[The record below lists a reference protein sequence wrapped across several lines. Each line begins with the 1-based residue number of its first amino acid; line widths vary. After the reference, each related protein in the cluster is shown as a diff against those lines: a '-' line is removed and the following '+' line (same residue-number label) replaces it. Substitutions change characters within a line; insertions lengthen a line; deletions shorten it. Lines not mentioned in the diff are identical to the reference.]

1 MQFALDAA
9 RGSFDERTWQCFW
22 LVVMEGNSAV
32 EVAKQLGM
40 RPAAVRQAKY
50 RVTQRLRRDLEDFS

>member
-1 MQFALDAA
+1 MQLALDAV

-50 RVTQRLRRDLEDFS
+50 RVTQRLRRDLEGFS